1 MRVFELE
8 RYFSR
13 YEFQAKYLLSASDC
27 EPLSLSRLL
36 ESARPETLKRWE
48 NLRFNYTE
56 TMGDP
61 QLREEIAALY
71 QTLSPE
77 QIQILAP
84 SEGIYIAI
92 STMLR
97 KSERFIAL
105 LPAYQSLY
113 EIGTSSGCKLDPVLL
128 EAREGRWHL
137 DLERLKRQITP
148 RTRLLV
154 LNFPH
159 NPTGYLPSRAE
170 LDEILEIARKNNLLI
185 FSDEMY
191 RPLSYRAEDT
201 LPSLADLYE
210 GAVVLSGVSKTHS
223 LPGLRIGWLATRH
236 AALMKNFRIFRDY
249 TTICSSAPS
258 EILALMGLQ
267 NGKTLVEENQRRLGT
282 NMALARDFCLRHG
295 DLFEWLPPG
304 GSSVAFPRWKGETSI
319 AEIADRLISETG
331 VMLLP
336 GTVFDE
342 GGQHLRLGLGRNNF
356 PEALAVFEKWLSD

>member
-113 EIGTSSGCKLDPVLL
+113 EIGTSSGCKMDPVLL

-148 RTRLLV
+148 
-154 LNFPH
+154 
-159 NPTGYLPSRAE
+159 
-170 LDEILEIARKNNLLI
+170 
-185 FSDEMY
+185 
-191 RPLSYRAEDT
+191 
-201 LPSLADLYE
+201 
-210 GAVVLSGVSKTHS
+210 
-223 LPGLRIGWLATRH
+223 
-236 AALMKNFRIFRDY
+236 
-249 TTICSSAPS
+249 SA
-258 EILALMGLQ
+258 Q
-267 NGKTLVEENQRRLGT
+267 
-282 NMALARDFCLRHG
+282 
-295 DLFEWLPPG
+295 
-304 GSSVAFPRWKGETSI
+304 
-319 AEIADRLISETG
+319 
-331 VMLLP
+331 
-336 GTVFDE
+336 
-342 GGQHLRLGLGRNNF
+342 
-356 PEALAVFEKWLSD
+356 